1 MENGAVCE
9 EMRKNEIQGYFLMTH
24 VSEGEK
30 NMDQLFFFIENV
42 NSSSLLQFMIIYSF

>member
-1 MENGAVCE
+1 MEQCAKKCE
-9 EMRKNEIQGYFLMTH
+9 KSEIQGYFLMTH
-24 VSEGEK
+24 VSEGEKK